1 MRTIVCGA
9 GEVGTS
15 IARHLV
21 DEGNR
26 VTLVDES
33 AERLRRARNA
43 VDTETLEGAASSPDV
58 LERADA
64 AAADMLIA
72 VTRDDEVN
80 MVACQAA
87 LSLFDVETRIARVSD
102 PQYLRPEWAGL
113 FGARGIDIDE
123 IISPEREVAEGLAR
137 RVAIPGARDSVTFA
151 GDRVQL
157 MGLNLGDDCPVLD
170 TPLGQLTELFPD
182 LQANV
187 VYIVRDEKGFVPDKS
202 ARMAAGDEVYVVAE
216 ASRTGRVLEAFGR
229 ATESARRIV
238 IVGGGRIGTGIAR
251 RIEDS
256 EPDARIRVIE
266 LDPANAERASGRLG
280 RALVLAGDPLD
291 REVFDEA
298 GVSESD
304 MLLAVTDNDEV
315 NTFVS
320 VLAKRRGCAY
330 AAAVIHRTAYGSLM
344 THLGI
349 DAVISPR
356 EVTVSKILRY
366 VRRGR
371 VQAVHTVHDGHAE
384 AMEVEAL
391 ETSALVNRPLRE
403 LDVHRD
409 LAIGALVREGR
420 VTIPGGDTV
429 VRPGDRVIVFVRHDA
444 VPAAEKLFSV
454 GFGFF

>member
-21 DEGNR
+21 DEGNS
-26 VTLVDES
+26 VTLLDES
-33 AERLRRARNA
+33 AERLRRARNV
-43 VDTETLEGAASSPDV
+43 VDTESLEGSASSPDV

-64 AAADMLIA
+64 ASADMLIA
-72 VTRDDEVN
+72 VTRNDEVN

-87 LSLFDVETRIARVSD
+87 SSLFDVETRIARVSD

-113 FGARGIDIDE
+113 FGPRGIDIDE

-137 RVAIPGARDSVTFA
+137 RVAIPGARDSVSFA
-151 GDRVQL
+151 DDKVHL
-157 MGLNLGDDCPVLD
+157 IGLNLDADCPVLD
-170 TPLGQLTELFPD
+170 TPLAQLTELFPD
-182 LQANV
+182 LLANV
-187 VYIVRDEKGFVPDKS
+187 VYIVRDDEGSVPDKS

-229 ATESARRIV
+229 KAGSARRIV
-238 IVGGGRIGTGIAR
+238 IVGGGRVGTGIAQ

-256 EPDARIRVIE
+256 EPEARIRMIE
-266 LDPANAERASGRLG
+266 VDPANAERASGRLD

-291 REVFDEA
+291 RELLEEA
-298 GVSESD
+298 GVGDSD
-304 MLLAVTDNDEV
+304 LLLAVTDNDEV
-315 NTFVS
+315 NTLVS
-320 VLAKRRGCAY
+320 VLAKRHGCAY

-344 THLGI
+344 TRLGI

-356 EVTVSKILRY
+356 EVTVSRILRY

-371 VQAVHTVHDGHAE
+371 VRAVHTVHEGRAE

-391 ETSALVNRPLRE
+391 ETSSLVGVPLRE
-403 LDVHRD
+403 LDMAEG
-409 LAIGALVREGR
+409 LAIGALVRDGA
-420 VTIPGGDTV
+420 VAVPGGDTV
-429 VRPGDRVIVFVRHDA
+429 VRPGDRVIVFARHEA
-444 VPAAEKLFSV
+444 VPEAEKLFSV